1 MRRRS
6 GAIRSVV
13 TNEPL
18 VRKIQFPRM
27 VIPLS
32 VVLLAL
38 FNLGLNLIVV
48 LIFALD
54 RRGTPMWSWLEV
66 PLIVGVLVV
75 LCTGIAMLLAA
86 LFVYLRDIEPIWE
99 VISQILF
106 YASPIIIPVV
116 AVQKKISP
124 ALLHIYMCNPLAMLF
139 QQFRHA
145 FITHA
150 TPSAS
155 TLIGSTA
162 AWRSR
167 SG

>member
-1 MRRRS
+1 M
-6 GAIRSVV
+6 
-13 TNEPL
+13 
-18 VRKIQFPRM
+18 RKIQFPRM

-48 LIFALD
+48 LIFALIA
-54 RRGTPMWSWLEV
+54 GVTPMWTWLEV
-66 PLIVGVLVV
+66 PVILGVLVAAV
-75 LCTGIAMLLAA
+75 HRDSRCCSRA

-99 VISQILF
+99 VICQILF

-116 AVQKKISP
+116 AVAEEALSP
-124 ALLHIYMCNPLAMLF
+124 TLLHIYMCNPLAVLF

-150 TPSAS
+150 HAE
-155 TLIGSTA
+155 
-162 AWRSR
+162 RSR
-167 SG
+167 P